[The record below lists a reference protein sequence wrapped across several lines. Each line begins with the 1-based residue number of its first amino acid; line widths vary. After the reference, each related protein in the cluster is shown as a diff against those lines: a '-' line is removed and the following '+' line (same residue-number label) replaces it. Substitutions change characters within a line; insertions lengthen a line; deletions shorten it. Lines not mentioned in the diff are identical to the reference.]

1 MQSNCV
7 FSRKRYSTIY
17 SSVYV
22 TQPKLSVWIGQGKK
36 RKKQK
41 NGQKREGNVIDYLDD
56 PIGGGRRPA
65 GRS

>member
-1 MQSNCV
+1 
-7 FSRKRYSTIY
+7 
-17 SSVYV
+17 
-22 TQPKLSVWIGQGKK
+22 VWIGQGKK